1 MQFAFQSIFGVKL
14 MMKIVDETIE
24 DIRDTITD
32 LMFALNDKSEVA
44 KRLVDE
50 GKFFPMPLIIYDRE

>member
-1 MQFAFQSIFGVKL
+1 MKL

>member
-1 MQFAFQSIFGVKL
+1 
-14 MMKIVDETIE
+14 MKDLELDETIE

-50 GKFFPMPLIIYDRE
+50 GKFFPMPLIDLVQISLP